1 MGLGRGATGVCDTEG
16 WKSDAFGALGV
27 VLSPLSSEENDCD
40 NGLGFLGGEGWLKPN
55 CGSFDPKDDELVTD
69 TSGVLVSVAG
79 EGVA

>member
-1 MGLGRGATGVCDTEG
+1 MHSGLLVSCYHHCLPQIMTAI
-16 WKSDAFGALGV
+16 L
-27 VLSPLSSEENDCD
+27 
-40 NGLGFLGGEGWLKPN
+40 N